1 MRHSRVAGHSYLS
14 REEVEEL
21 WEAGGSKALRNA
33 FEWLYGTTTASGN
46 LPWLRNAL
54 VGA

>member
-1 MRHSRVAGHSYLS
+1 MRPAAFVAHLLH
-14 REEVEEL
+14 RTRRDWQL
-21 WEAGGSKALRNA
+21 HATW

-54 VGA
+54 VGT